1 MDEDIPKAIAS
12 KSLYRDREVALNR
25 EHDSETEMKHCVI
38 ACTCRR
44 KNI

>member
-25 EHDSETEMKHCVI
+25 EHETLRHRMSSQEYLI
-38 ACTCRR
+38 LF
-44 KNI
+44 I